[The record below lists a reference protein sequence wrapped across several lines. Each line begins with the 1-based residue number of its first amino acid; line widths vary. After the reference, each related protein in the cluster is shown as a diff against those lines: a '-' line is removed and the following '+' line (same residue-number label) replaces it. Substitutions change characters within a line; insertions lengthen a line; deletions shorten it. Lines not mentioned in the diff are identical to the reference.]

1 MRETTK
7 LNYAHLDLV
16 SEQALQSP
24 DFFNVKRLVKLEEMF
39 AARVHLGHKEGTLNR
54 FMAPYIFGSRLG
66 HLIIDLEQSAALLQE
81 ALNFTAHIAFRNG
94 IILFVNKSATTGHLV
109 EQTAMRCGEY
119 SHCREWRIGTFT
131 DSTNFFESVTRLPD
145 LLIFLSTLNNI
156 FEPHPAIAE
165 AAKHMIPSIAV
176 VDSNADPC
184 LITYPVP
191 GNDDSRQSVAYFCRL
206 FEAAI
211 GAGKAKRAQCLAET
225 TTA

>member
-1 MRETTK
+1 
-7 LNYAHLDLV
+7 
-16 SEQALQSP
+16 
-24 DFFNVKRLVKLEEMF
+24 
-39 AARVHLGHKEGTLNR
+39 
-54 FMAPYIFGSRLG
+54 
-66 HLIIDLEQSAALLQE
+66 
-81 ALNFTAHIAFRNG
+81 
-94 IILFVNKSATTGHLV
+94 
-109 EQTAMRCGEY
+109 MRCGEY